1 MESQQRL
8 SAYCADASHNIIPV
22 SFMNGITAP
31 EVNFA
36 NAGDNCTAFAGSTLL
51 DCPELE
57 YVDLYP
63 PMLIGN
69 HH

>member
-1 MESQQRL
+1 
-8 SAYCADASHNIIPV
+8 
-22 SFMNGITAP
+22 MNGITEP